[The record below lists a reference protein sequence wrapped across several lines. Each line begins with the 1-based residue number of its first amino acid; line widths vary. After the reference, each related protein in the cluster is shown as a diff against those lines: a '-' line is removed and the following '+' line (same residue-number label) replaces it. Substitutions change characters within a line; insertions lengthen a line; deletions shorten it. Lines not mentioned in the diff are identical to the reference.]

1 MECSRTGS
9 HPVPPYLLQSF
20 LDWSPDAL
28 VFISMS
34 SILRMIQGL
43 MEYRFLSLGRL
54 LAVLLDLGKVDMQE
68 ILFKTRTSSF
78 WQLHKICV
86 GRCEFKWRA

>member
-28 VFISMS
+28 VFIGMS

-54 LAVLLDLGKVDMQE
+54 LAVLLDRLGK
-68 ILFKTRTSSF
+68 S
-78 WQLHKICV
+78 
-86 GRCEFKWRA
+86 